1 VWTPSPRSG
10 ASSLTDRRAPPPPV
24 THRPGAPPLAEAAAL
39 SLIVLAVAAGVALV
53 LVATALFIQMIQ

>member
-1 VWTPSPRSG
+1 M
-10 ASSLTDRRAPPPPV
+10 TDRRAPPPPV